1 MKILTDSTSISDLN
15 SWTESLVEKIKKE
28 MENQGIN
35 ASGNL
40 SDSLEYRITN
50 ETDGTHIQ
58 VLADSYFIYGEGGR
72 TSGKVPMNF
81 IDILEDWVNN
91 KGISVPSQFK
101 SAKAFAGAIYY
112 NIKTYGSKR
121 HRENNPADV
130 VGPALNEMRP
140 KLNEILENSVVAY
153 VNDEL
158 FGL

>member
-1 MKILTDSTSISDLN
+1 MKIITDSKTLSDLSN
-15 SWTESLVEKIKKE
+15 WADTLIKRIQVE
-28 MENQGIN
+28 MQNQGIN

-40 SDSLEYRITN
+40 SNSLEYRITN

-72 TSGKVPMNF
+72 TSGKVPTNF
-81 IDILEDWVNN
+81 IDILEDWVNT

-101 SAKAFAGAIYY
+101 NARAFAGAIYY

-121 HRENNPADV
+121 HRENTPADV

>member
-1 MKILTDSTSISDLN
+1 MKIIIDNKTISELN
-15 SWTESLVEKIKKE
+15 DWADTLIKRIQVE
-28 MENQGIN
+28 MQNQGIN

-40 SDSLEYRITN
+40 SNSLEYRITD
-50 ETDGTHIQ
+50 EGDGTHIQ

-72 TSGKVPMNF
+72 ASGKTPANF
-81 IDILEDWVNN
+81 VNILEDWVNA

-130 VGPALNEMRP
+130 VGPALDEMKP
-140 KLNEILENSVVAY
+140 KLNKILENSVVTY
-153 VNDEL
+153 INDNL
-158 FGL
+158 FH